1 MLQPRAPSAKM
12 SCRLAIVMTLGVSS
26 WQVIDL
32 GRTEV
37 PAEIRQEF
45 LLDLSDRYMP
55 ENYSLLHNNCNNFR
69 CARDSRS
76 YCAMRASEAWIVP
89 PVTGECD
96 SVFRVVAVTGVAT
109 VRPVAVLIL

>member
-1 MLQPRAPSAKM
+1 
-12 SCRLAIVMTLGVSS
+12 VVTLSVLL

-45 LLDLSDRYMP
+45 LLDLSDRYTP

-69 CARDSRS
+69 CR
-76 YCAMRASEAWIVP
+76 
-89 PVTGECD
+89 
-96 SVFRVVAVTGVAT
+96 
-109 VRPVAVLIL
+109 